1 MVSKATTEHSNS
13 PFNPGYGKQPLVFG
27 GHAREVEE
35 LTAVFRTFDFGENQ
49 SVLVSG
55 VRGAGKTAMLTLL
68 RDAAAA
74 EGWLVISDDA
84 SAGLMDRVMETTIPK
99 IINELDHASKARLTR
114 LGIWKFN
121 AEWEFTDRQREVT
134 PLLRN
139 DLVAISDALDNRGI
153 LITIDEVSSGKVR
166 LRELSRLAREV
177 SHALTAGANIMI
189 VFAGIKVDLD
199 ELLKQEH
206 TTFLRRSRDLDFKR
220 LSPRETMGV
229 LRDTIER
236 GGRSID
242 SAALR
247 RLTEIAQGYPYLIQ
261 LVGDYA
267 WRATPEADAISI
279 GDADDAF
286 DKVIRAVTNRV
297 ISKVYLDLSQKD
309 KEFVQAMTLALDD
322 GKAKMS
328 AIVSRMGESD
338 QYVQVYKRRLI
349 DSGYVQRAGHGY
361 VSFSLPYLDQYIR
374 MILADDL
381 ADDRSGEAD
390 EWTDFPP
397 PKL

>member
-1 MVSKATTEHSNS
+1 MVLSAPEHCNS

-27 GHAREVEE
+27 GHEREIQD
-35 LTAVFRTFDFGENQ
+35 LTTVFKTFDFGENQ

-55 VRGAGKTAMLTLL
+55 LRGAGKTAMLTLL
-68 RDAAAA
+68 GDAA
-74 EGWLVISDDA
+74 EEQGWLVISDDA
-84 SAGLMDRVMETTIPK
+84 SAGLMERVMETSIPK
-99 IINELDHASKARLTR
+99 IVNGLDQRSKSRLTA

-121 AEWEFTDRQREVT
+121 AEWEYTDRQREVR

-139 DLVAISDALDNRGI
+139 DLAAISDAIDNRGI
-153 LITIDEVSSGKVR
+153 LILIDEVSSGKVR

-206 TTFLRRSRDLDFKR
+206 TTFLRRSRNLDFKR
-220 LSPRETMGV
+220 LSPAETMRV
-229 LRDTIER
+229 LHDTIDR

-242 SAALR
+242 TTALR

-267 WRATPEADAISI
+267 WRATPDAATIRLE
-279 GDADDAF
+279 DADDAF
-286 DKVIRAVTNRV
+286 QRAIRAVTSRV
-297 ISKVYLDLSQKD
+297 ISKVYLDLSDKD
-309 KEFVQAMTLALDD
+309 KEFVQAMTLALED

-328 AIVSRMGESD
+328 AIVSTMGESD

-361 VSFSLPYLDQYIR
+361 VAFSLPYLDQYIR
-374 MILADDL
+374 TILADEGSYGDS
-381 ADDRSGEAD
+381 DDPD
-390 EWTDFPP
+390 EWTAYPA